1 MKQQISILGLG
12 WLGLPTACK
21 LLEHDYLIKGSTTSA
36 HKIEKLQDKGIDTYQ
51 IELTEEGPVGNMTGF
66 LEGSEILLINVPPG
80 LRRNPE
86 VNFVAKIESVLPFI
100 EKSTVQN
107 VLFISSTSV
116 FADIEGF
123 PLISQETLPNAT
135 SNAGKQ
141 LIKTEQ
147 LLQNNKRFHTTVLRF
162 AGLFGPERHPANM
175 LSRRSNI
182 KNPKAPVNLI
192 HLEDCIGVISTIIKT
207 DQWNTVFNASYPDHP
222 EKAIYYSKVCEQL
235 GLPQP
240 DYDFESTSKGKII
253 VSDEI
258 QQDLGYS
265 FQKDLETK

>member
-36 HKIEKLQDKGIDTYQ
+36 HKIKELQDKGIDTYQ
-51 IELTEEGPVGNMTGF
+51 IELTEEGPVGNMAGL
-66 LEGSEILLINVPPG
+66 LEGSETLLINIPPG

-86 VNFVAKIESVLPFI
+86 VNFVVKIESIIPFI

-123 PLISQETLPNAT
+123 PLISQETPPNAT

-141 LIKTEQ
+141 LIKTEE
-147 LLQNNKRFHTTVLRF
+147 LLQNNKHFHTTILRF
-162 AGLFGPERHPANM
+162 AGLFGHERHPANM

-192 HLEDCIGVISTIIKT
+192 HLEDCMGIIYAIIRT
-207 DQWNTVFNASYPDHP
+207 DHWNTVFNASYPDHP
-222 EKAIYYSKVCEQL
+222 EKFIYYGEICERM
-235 GLPQP
+235 GLPKP
-240 DYDFESTSKGKII
+240 DYDFDTTSKGKII
-253 VSDEI
+253 DSKSLIDKL
-258 QQDLGYS
+258 DYTFKSKL
-265 FQKDLETK
+265 